1 MSFYDDLMESLTE
14 VKEHLEGKRTLRT
27 ETLSRSE
34 PLHISADEVKAI
46 RARLNLSQ
54 AVFAQRLRTSIK
66 TYQGWEQGKSTPN
79 HRQLFYCDWLNSPHR
94 YLNKSH
100 VFKISA
106 VDEN

>member
-1 MSFYDDLMESLTE
+1 MSFYNDLMESLTAM
-14 VKEHLEGKRTLRT
+14 KEHLEGKRTLRT

-79 HRQLFYCDWLNSPHR
+79 PQATILLRLVEQSPQ
-94 YLNKSH
+94 
-100 VFKISA
+100 VFEQIA
-106 VDEN
+106 RL